1 MIKVFA
7 TLFFWAFASQAA
19 AEMFDCAK
27 MPLCSQEN
35 YNTAAICRV
44 PGVTPALCTHR
55 TDVGDWL
62 VWDQPERNPV
72 YACRA
77 LGPGW
82 QLPSFAEL
90 KILMRH
96 RHEIGGF
103 AEDRLYWASR
113 PTDGYPAY
121 NCVRTQPGSEYGTDE
136 ICEATRSLH
145 ARCVRRL

>member
-1 MIKVFA
+1 MRNLLILA
-7 TLFFWAFASQAA
+7 LLAMAGQAG
-19 AEMFDCAK
+19 AEMFDCSK
-27 MPLCSQEN
+27 MPICSKEN

-55 TDVGDWL
+55 TDVGNFL
-62 VWDQPERNPV
+62 VWAQPERNPV

-82 QLPSFAEL
+82 QLPSFEEL

-103 AEDRLYWASR
+103 AEDRLYWASSPSKDYSSNCLR
-113 PTDGYPAY
+113 TDPLFDAGKD
-121 NCVRTQPGSEYGTDE
+121 EY
-136 ICEATRSLH
+136 CEETRSLH
-145 ARCVRRL
+145 ARCIRRL